1 MSCIETPFL
10 ISFTTFQTIHI
21 RVLQPFLVG
30 FTTKDL
36 SLNFLSGKAALR
48 DVEVNV
54 DAINEKINENP
65 GVKQCN
71 LTTHPSFLLYC
82 LFG

>member
-1 MSCIETPFL
+1 MNNL
-10 ISFTTFQTIHI
+10 HH

-65 GVKQCN
+65 GVCA
-71 LTTHPSFLLYC
+71 
-82 LFG
+82 